1 MSEETALRMMQT
13 PPVKRIPHMRTVDNI
28 VKELREL
35 DSDCEVS
42 TYCIRQLVKKGYLRA
57 LPSGSKLLINLWDV
71 LDLMNMGV
79 SGGDEAD
86 EAPVV
91 GGIRRVAV

>member
-28 VKELREL
+28 VKELKEL
-35 DSDCEVS
+35 DANCEVS
-42 TYCIRQLVKKGYLRA
+42 SYCIRQLVKKGHLRA

-79 SGGDEAD
+79 SESDDAD
-86 EAPVV
+86 EAPSV
-91 GGIRRVAV
+91 GGIRRIAV

>member
-1 MSEETALRMMQT
+1 MSEETVLRMMQT

-28 VKELREL
+28 VKELKVL
-35 DSDCEVS
+35 DADCEVS
-42 TYCIRQLVKKGYLRA
+42 TYCIRQLVKRGHLRA

-79 SGGDEAD
+79 PEDE
-86 EAPVV
+86 EAEETPVV
-91 GGIRRVAV
+91 GGIRRIAV